1 MVSDCKCGRGGVL
14 LAGRSAALSQQMWVS
29 HTVPLDCL
37 FACKLTGT
45 TKAESTPVDI
55 ESTALNA
62 LEILRSS
69 PTGPSPDSAASKPTE
84 GVASSSDTIMSSD
97 SSVEKPA
104 LTMEDFVEIDK
115 AHYTFPERLVELLEE
130 GDVETAMW

>member
-1 MVSDCKCGRGGVL
+1 
-14 LAGRSAALSQQMWVS
+14 
-29 HTVPLDCL
+29 
-37 FACKLTGT
+37 
-45 TKAESTPVDI
+45 
-55 ESTALNA
+55 
-62 LEILRSS
+62 
-69 PTGPSPDSAASKPTE
+69 
-84 GVASSSDTIMSSD
+84 MSSD